1 MIHGKYVEVEPII
14 MDYLNRRNIHVFYF
28 CGGRGI
34 GKTYG
39 GLDMLYG
46 IGTGRIQLDPS
57 GYANKFLYL
66 RRSEVE
72 AKSIAN
78 PSMNPFKKYNKQE
91 GHDIIGEFNDAIG
104 IGNFYEDRAGETIH
118 LGYAAAVSTFSNL
131 RGVDFSDVIFILY
144 DECVPESKRKRN
156 NISDEGF
163 LLLNLI
169 ETINRNRALEGEPEI
184 VLCMLSN
191 PIDLGSILLSQLGFT
206 EILNNMIFANQQRY
220 TDVSRSLHIE
230 RYEDHEVSLEK
241 AEKSMLYKFSKGLN
255 FNEQTISGKFTQND
269 LSCIRKDM
277 PMTEFKPL
285 FTLENLCV
293 YKHKSNDIW
302 YISRRMQKCK
312 HNFKVYQQEALRE
325 TYYWGYKTRVI
336 NECVFYD
343 NYQTRVSFN
352 AMINY
357 KSPF

>member
-1 MIHGKYVEVEPII
+1 MVHGKYVEVEPVIL
-14 MDYLNRRNIHVFYF
+14 DYLRRKNTHVFYF

-39 GLDMLYG
+39 ALDMIYG
-46 IGTGRIQLDPS
+46 IATGRIVLDSS
-57 GYANKFLYL
+57 GYATKFLYL

-78 PSMNPFKKYNKQE
+78 PAMQPFKKYNKQE
-91 GHDIIGEFNDAIG
+91 GHEIYGDFNDSLG
-104 IGNFYEDRAGETIH
+104 MGNFYEGDTH

-131 RGVDFSDVIFILY
+131 RGVDFSDVIFVLY
-144 DECVPESKRKRN
+144 DECIPESKRKRN

-206 EILNNMIFANQQRY
+206 EILNNMIFAGQEKY

-241 AEKSMLYKFSKGLN
+241 AEKSMLYKFSRGLN

-269 LSCIRKDM
+269 LTCIKKSM
-277 PMTEFKPL
+277 PLSEFKPL

-302 YISRRMQKCK
+302 YITRRMSKCK
-312 HNFKVYQQEALRE
+312 FQFKVFQQEALRE
-325 TYYWGYKTRVI
+325 TFYWGYKTHVI
-336 NECVFYD
+336 NETVYYD
-343 NYQTRVSFN
+343 NYQTRISFN
-352 AMINY
+352 TMINY